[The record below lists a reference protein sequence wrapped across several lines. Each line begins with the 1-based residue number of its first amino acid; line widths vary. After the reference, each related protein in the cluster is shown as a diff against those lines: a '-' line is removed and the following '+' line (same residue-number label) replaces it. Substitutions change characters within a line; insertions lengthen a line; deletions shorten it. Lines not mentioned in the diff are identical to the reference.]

1 MTMFR
6 DLKAD
11 LYKTLKEIHEN
22 AYKQFNKIMKTIKGV
37 KVEFIK
43 EIESLRKTQTTKKK
57 TGNEKFSML
66 NKNHSGK
73 FHQQITIQEKEILRL

>member
-43 EIESLRKTQTTKKK
+43 EIESLWKTQTKKK
-57 TGNEKFSML
+57 LEM
-66 NKNHSGK
+66 KN
-73 FHQQITIQEKEILRL
+73 LVC